1 LGVDLTPCE
10 AYEFVVL
17 TVLEDGQ
24 PERATA
30 LWFAVDDQRLVAVV
44 ADRRLVE
51 DLAKESAVLVGF
63 TNARRDLN
71 LQGATATARIVDAI
85 DRGTVTKLLN
95 RKYGWR
101 RRVFRCGFWI
111 TRRLGDSWDR
121 KDHFVEITLDEAPTA
136 ESIPDENY
144 GPRRS

>member
-1 LGVDLTPCE
+1 MDLTLCDQ
-10 AYEFVVL
+10 YQFLVL
-17 TVLEDGQ
+17 TVLGDGS

-30 LWFAVDDQRLVAVV
+30 LWFAVDDDRLVTVIV
-44 ADRRLVE
+44 DRRLAQDLVE
-51 DLAKESAVLVGF
+51 EPAVLVGF
-63 TNARRDLN
+63 TNARRNLN
-71 LQGATATARIVDAI
+71 LQGAAGKARIVDAI

-101 RRVFRCGFWI
+101 RRVFRFGFWF
-111 TRRLGDSWDR
+111 TRRLGESWDR
-121 KDHFVEITLDEAPTA
+121 KDHFVEIALDEAPTA